1 MTMEKLRLAVLDDA
15 NDFHFDYNG
24 ESCGLELTA
33 IDGVMTFEVWYG
45 EFTKQYDDF
54 DEMADD
60 KFFGNMSLRELVEH
74 DLIEIDFA

>member
-1 MTMEKLRLAVLDDA
+1 MTTEELRLAVLDDA
-15 NDFHFDYNG
+15 NDLHFDYNG

-54 DEMADD
+54 DDMVND
-60 KFFGNMSLRELVEH
+60 KFFGNMSLRELVERN
-74 DLIEIDFA
+74 LIEIYFA